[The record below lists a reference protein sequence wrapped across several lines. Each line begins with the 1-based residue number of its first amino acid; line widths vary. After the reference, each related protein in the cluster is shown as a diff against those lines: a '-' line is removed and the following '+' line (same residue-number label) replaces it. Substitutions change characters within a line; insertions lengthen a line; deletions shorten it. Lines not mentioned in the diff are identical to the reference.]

1 MKRDEI
7 KPGTKQFRMRSD
19 MVYSYAEKE
28 KTSEATKE
36 AFFRKPYGGLEKGKK
51 NGKNKQGI

>member
-1 MKRDEI
+1 MKKEII

-28 KTSEATKE
+28 KPSEATKE
-36 AFFRKPYGGLEKGKK
+36 AFFRKPYALKERNK
-51 NGKNKQGI
+51 NGKDKQGI

>member
-1 MKRDEI
+1 MKKEII

-28 KTSEATKE
+28 KPSEATKE

-51 NGKNKQGI
+51 KNE

>member
-19 MVYSYAEKE
+19 MVYSYTEQLKP
-28 KTSEATKE
+28 SEATKE

-51 NGKNKQGI
+51 KNE